1 MKNEVTMNVTPF
13 VRKILIIRYG
23 GEPIIVERADALH
36 TYLQAA
42 PLPGSKEEKYQE
54 AGKRLTEEVKLLVSW
69 NLKRHLRVMR
79 RRVMV
84 GYHLHKVYQMEMVNF
99 MEAQRKAGMSATDA
113 LRTFMDDHQIEEE
126 DFSME
131 SAYTVWK
138 RKKDFFQEKD
148 TTFRRETDPQ
158 KHIKNIQHVVNS
170 ERGVPYDCREVS
182 NSLCTYYNTTMETL
196 CRYDHSRQASA
207 QRKVL
212 CYLLKRD
219 AKMSYR
225 DIALIIESNLGNVCR
240 MVNEVRHHL
249 DHYQDIH
256 RDIAQ
261 IRLAYV
267 RPSAITPQLIRLA
280 L

>member
-13 VRKILIIRYG
+13 VRKILISRYG
-23 GEPIIVERADALH
+23 GEPIRVERSDALH

-54 AGKRLTEEVKLLVSW
+54 MSKRLTENVKLIVSW
-69 NLKRHLRVMR
+69 PIKRHLRVMR

-84 GYHLHKVYQMEMVNF
+84 GYHLHKVYHMEMVNF
-99 MEAQRKAGMSATDA
+99 MEAQRKAGMSATEA
-113 LRTFMDDHQIEEE
+113 LRNFMEAHRIEEE

-138 RKKDFFQEKD
+138 RKKEFFQEKV
-148 TTFRRETDPQ
+148 TTFCTETVPQ
-158 KHIKNIQHVVNS
+158 KHAEKLPHVVTS
-170 ERGVPYDCREVS
+170 ARGVPYDYREIS
-182 NSLCTYYNTTMETL
+182 RSICTYYNTSMERL
-196 CRYDHSRQASA
+196 RQYDQCRQASA

-212 CYLLKRD
+212 AYLLKRD

-225 DIALIIESNLGNVCR
+225 DIALIIESNYSNVAK
-240 MVNEVRHHL
+240 MVKEVRHHL